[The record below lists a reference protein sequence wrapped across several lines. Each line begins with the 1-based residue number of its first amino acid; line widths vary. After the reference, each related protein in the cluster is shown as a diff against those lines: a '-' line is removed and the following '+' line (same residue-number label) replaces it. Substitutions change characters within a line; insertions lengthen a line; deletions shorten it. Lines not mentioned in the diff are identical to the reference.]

1 MPEIFK
7 PTKAK
12 RILFFVF
19 LDSILSI
26 ISLYVAFNLRFDF
39 DIPEGYLR
47 QLKDVLGLFVI
58 VKIASL
64 SAFKVYLIS
73 WRFVS
78 LNELLLFTYA
88 LLTAEALLM
97 ILVYI
102 PMPMYPVFLPDL
114 PISSFPRSIFLI
126 DFAISLLAISG
137 LRISKRMYLEVLK
150 QKISSDKENR
160 AIIIGSGDLAD
171 MLIRDMIR
179 DAETSFMP
187 VAILDDD
194 AQRQGLTIHGLK
206 VVGQIKDLPE
216 IIQSKQVNS
225 IFIADTKIDRQK
237 IRWIYETAK
246 KAGIRQIKIIPNIY
260 KFSDYKP
267 SVQALEDISIE
278 DIIGR
283 QSINIDYSAIKD
295 FIANKIVL
303 VTGAGGSIGSE
314 LSLQLCGF
322 APSRLILLDMDET
335 ALHNISLKLH
345 KSFAGF
351 KDRIV
356 LKIAD
361 IRDFESTSK
370 IFETYK
376 PQIVFHSAAYKH
388 VPMMEYNPEE
398 AVKNNIFGTY
408 NLAQIAVS
416 TEVKRFVMISTDK
429 AVLPTSV
436 MGATKRV
443 AEYICTAFNYA
454 YSSTEFISVRF
465 GNVLGSRGS
474 VLPLFLEQLKQG
486 GPLTVTHEDMQR
498 YFMTIPE
505 AVSLVLQAGVNGSGG
520 EVLVLDMGEPVRI
533 LKLAEDI
540 ISLHGL
546 TPYVDIDIKITG
558 LRPGEKLFEELL
570 TAEEGT
576 LATRHE
582 KIFTAKSVERFTLD
596 EINSMIDEFKRALNS
611 DNSQDA
617 IRQLL
622 RKWVKHY
629 S

>member
-7 PTKAK
+7 PTKTK

-47 QLKDVLGLFVI
+47 QLRDVLGLFVF

-78 LNELLLFTYA
+78 LNELLLFSYA

-102 PMPMYPVFLPDL
+102 PMPVYPMFLPDL

-126 DFAISLLAISG
+126 DFAVSLLAISG

-150 QKISSDKENR
+150 QKISSDKKNR

-171 MLIRDMIR
+171 MLIRDMIKNT
-179 DAETSFMP
+179 ETSFMP
-187 VAILDDD
+187 VAILDDN

-206 VVGQIKDLPE
+206 VVGQIKDLPQ

-225 IFIADTKIDRQK
+225 IFIADTSIDRQK

-246 KAGIRQIKIIPNIY
+246 KSNIRQIKIIPNIY

-267 SVQALEDISIE
+267 NVQALEDISIE

-283 QSINIDYSAIKD
+283 QSINIDYSAIKG

-322 APSRLILLDMDET
+322 APSQLILLDMDET

-345 KSFAGF
+345 KSFASLE
-351 KDRIV
+351 DRIV

-361 IRDFESTSK
+361 IRDFANISK
-370 IFETYK
+370 IFKTYK

-416 TEVKRFVMISTDK
+416 TDVKRFVMISTDK

-443 AEYICTAFNYA
+443 AEYICTAFSYA

-486 GPLTVTHEDMQR
+486 GPLTVTHRDMQR

-505 AVSLVLQAGVNGSGG
+505 AVSLVLQAGVNGSAGD
-520 EVLVLDMGEPVRI
+520 VLVLDMGEPVKI
-533 LKLAEDI
+533 LKLAEDLI
-540 ISLHGL
+540 ALHGL

-596 EINSMIDEFKRALNS
+596 EINTMIDEFKRALDS
-611 DNSQDA
+611 EKTHEA